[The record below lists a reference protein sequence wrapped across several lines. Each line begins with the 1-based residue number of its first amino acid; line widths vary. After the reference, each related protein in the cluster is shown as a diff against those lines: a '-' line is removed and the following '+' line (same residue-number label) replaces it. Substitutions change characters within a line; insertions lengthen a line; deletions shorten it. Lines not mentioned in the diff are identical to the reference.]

1 LTLRAVGIGREH
13 LDELARR
20 ALGYHPV
27 KMNPRPIAG
36 AADVREILEL
46 AW

>member
-1 LTLRAVGIGREH
+1 VGIKRED
-13 LDELARR
+13 LDGLARR
-20 ALGYHPV
+20 ALDYYPV
-27 KMNPRPIAG
+27 KANPRPIAG